1 MSEFFSVTLNKDA
14 VLDDS
19 VTNSSTG
26 WTGQKILD
34 EIIQHRVTKFE
45 ELSDVNVA
53 NKKDKQIV
61 VYSED
66 QQKFTTID
74 IGNIGDVAGLSLRQ
88 ISKMGIT
95 GSTSTPY
102 EVDISI
108 NTVDFKVPRV
118 NVLKWQPS
126 AEQDVIKTL
135 NSFSNS
141 ESNDFEPDDMIV
153 FDDTA
158 HLKTEHNYPMQ
169 YIRDIGTDNREYG
182 CEIDK
187 SIFKSIEDMQE
198 NVDGV
203 DEYLNLTAI
212 PKDRLLIANGD
223 KDLSYVENID
233 YFKVTATGTNI
244 KIVCSV
250 DSGETWKTFN
260 ADNTD
265 HWEDINLTVSDVK
278 AKGIDIT
285 TFNAIN
291 STYWNLLN
299 TNKKIRFAYLLSM
312 ENISDVENIDNLDLQ
327 YDGQGKW
334 IQALESTFD
343 VVYASNTQL
352 QVFLKFSGDVKINY

>member
-1 MSEFFSVTLNKDA
+1 MSEFFSVTLNKDV

-19 VTNSSTG
+19 QTSQATG
-26 WTGQKILD
+26 WSSQKILD
-34 EIIQHRVTKFE
+34 EIIQHRITKFE

-53 NKKDKQIV
+53 NKKDKQII

-74 IGNIGDVAGLSLRQ
+74 IGNIGDAAGLSLKQ
-88 ISKMGIT
+88 ISKMGVVGNT
-95 GSTSTPY
+95 DSPY
-102 EVDISI
+102 GVDIPI

-118 NVLKWQPS
+118 NVLQF
-126 AEQDVIKTL
+126 QQGDQNVIKTL

-141 ESNDFEPDDMIV
+141 DSSDFESDDMIV

-158 HLKTEHNYPMQ
+158 HLKTDYSYKMQ
-169 YIRDIGTDNREYG
+169 YVGDVGTDNREYG

-212 PKDRLLIANGD
+212 PKDRLLIASGD
-223 KDLSYVENID
+223 KDLSYVDNID
-233 YFKVTATGTNI
+233 YFKIAATGINI
-244 KIVCSV
+244 KIVASV
-250 DSGETWKTFN
+250 DSGVTWKTFN
-260 ADNTD
+260 AD
-265 HWEDINLTVSDVK
+265 HWEDIKLAVDDVK
-278 AKGIDIT
+278 ARGMSIA

-299 TNKKIRFAYLLSM
+299 TNKKIRFSYLLSM
-312 ENISDVENIDNLDLQ
+312 DSISDVENIDNLELQ
-327 YDGQGKW
+327 YDGKGKW
-334 IQALESTFD
+334 VQAKEDTYD
-343 VVYASNTQL
+343 VIYASNTQL

>member
-53 NKKDKQIV
+53 NKKDKQII
-61 VYSED
+61 VYSEA

-74 IGNIGDVAGLSLRQ
+74 IGNIGDAAGLSLKQ

-95 GSTSTPY
+95 GSVDSPY
-102 EVDISI
+102 EVDIPI

-126 AEQDVIKTL
+126 AEQDIIKTL

-212 PKDRLLIANGD
+212 PKDRLLIASGD
-223 KDLSYVENID
+223 KDLSYVDNID
-233 YFKVTATGTNI
+233 YFKIAATGINI
-244 KIVCSV
+244 KIVASV
-250 DSGETWKTFN
+250 DSGVTWKTFN
-260 ADNTD
+260 AD
-265 HWEDINLTVSDVK
+265 HWENINLNVEDIK
-278 AKGIDIT
+278 EKGIDIA
-285 TFNAIN
+285 TFNVIN

-299 TNKKIRFAYLLSM
+299 TNKKIRFAYLFSLDDIADI
-312 ENISDVENIDNLDLQ
+312 ENVDNLDLE
-327 YDGQGKW
+327 YDGKGKW
-334 IQALESTFD
+334 LEVKESEYD
-343 VVYASNTQL
+343 VEYASNTQL
-352 QVFLKFSGDVKINY
+352 QVFIKFSGDIKINY

>member
-34 EIIQHRVTKFE
+34 EIIQHRITKFE

-61 VYSED
+61 VYSEYI
-66 QQKFTTID
+66 QKFTTID
-74 IGNIGDVAGLSLRQ
+74 IGNIGEAAGLSLKQ
-88 ISKMGIT
+88 VSKMGVV
-95 GSTSTPY
+95 GSTDSPY
-102 EVDISI
+102 IVDISI

-126 AEQDVIKTL
+126 AEQDIIKTL

-141 ESNDFEPDDMIV
+141 EADDFEHDDMIA

-158 HLKTEHNYPMQ
+158 HLKTEYNYQMQ
-169 YIRDIGTDNREYG
+169 YIGDIETDNGEYS

-187 SIFKSIEDMQE
+187 SIFKSIEDMQG
-198 NVDGV
+198 NLDGV
-203 DEYLNLTAI
+203 DRYLSLTAI
-212 PKDRLLIANGD
+212 PLDRILIASGD
-223 KDLSYVENID
+223 KDLSYVDNID
-233 YFKVTATGTNI
+233 YFEITATGDNV
-244 KIVCSV
+244 KIICST
-250 DSGETWKTFN
+250 DGGQIWKTFN
-260 ADNTD
+260 VD
-265 HWEDINLTVSDVK
+265 HWEDVNLTVDDVK
-278 AKGIDIT
+278 IKGINIA

-312 ENISDVENIDNLDLQ
+312 DSISDTESIDNLDLQ
-327 YDGQGKW
+327 YDGKGKW
-334 IQALESTFD
+334 LEAKESEYD
-343 VVYASNTQL
+343 VEYASNTNL

>member
-1 MSEFFSVTLNKDA
+1 MSEFFSITLNKDA

-19 VTNSSTG
+19 QTSQATG
-26 WTGQKILD
+26 WSSQKTLE
-34 EIIQHRVTKFE
+34 EITQHRVTKFE

-74 IGNIGDVAGLSLRQ
+74 IGNIGDAAGLSLRQ
-88 ISKMGIT
+88 ISKMGIS
-95 GSTSTPY
+95 GSADTPY

-141 ESNDFEPDDMIV
+141 ESTDFEPDDMIE

-158 HLKTEHNYPMQ
+158 HLKTEYSYQMNYEG
-169 YIRDIGTDNREYG
+169 DIGTDNKEYS
-182 CEIDK
+182 CEIDQN
-187 SIFKSIEDMQE
+187 IFKSIEDIQE
-198 NVDGV
+198 NLDGV
-203 DEYLNLTAI
+203 DEILSLTAI
-212 PKDRLLIANGD
+212 PPDRFLVASGD
-223 KDLSYVENID
+223 KDLSYVENLD
-233 YFKVTATGTNI
+233 YFKITANGANI
-244 KIVCSV
+244 KIVVSV
-250 DSGETWKTFN
+250 DGGQTWKTFN
-260 ADNTD
+260 AD
-265 HWEDINLTVSDVK
+265 HWENINLTVEDVK
-278 AKGIDIT
+278 TKGININ
-285 TFNAIN
+285 TFNFLN

-312 ENISDVENIDNLDLQ
+312 SDISDVENIDNLELQ
-327 YDGQGKW
+327 YDGKGEW
-334 IQALESTFD
+334 LEAKDSDYD
-343 VVYASNTQL
+343 VRYVSNTVL
-352 QVFLKFSGDVKINY
+352 QILLKFSGDVKINY